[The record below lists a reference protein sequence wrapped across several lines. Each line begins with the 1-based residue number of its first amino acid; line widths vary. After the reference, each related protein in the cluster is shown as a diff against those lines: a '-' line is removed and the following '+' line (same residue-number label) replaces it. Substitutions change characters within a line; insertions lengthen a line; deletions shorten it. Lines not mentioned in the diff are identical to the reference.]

1 MKVIIYSDVLEY
13 LQSNCR
19 GYDNRSSGKDL
30 EFALD
35 YSYKEISDAIVT
47 LNLSGE
53 PVFNL
58 DHGYFY
64 LGKENNTAR
73 DLQALLELTKHNN
86 EKYQKLNQRKA
97 TLDNALKKMNNIET
111 EL

>member
-1 MKVIIYSDVLEY
+1 MKAIIYSDVLEY
-13 LQSNCR
+13 LQNNCR
-19 GYDNRSSGKDL
+19 GYDNRKSGKDL

-35 YSYKEISDAIVT
+35 YNYKDISDAILT
-47 LNLSGE
+47 LNYSGE

-58 DHGYFY
+58 SGGYFY

-97 TLDNALKKMNNIET
+97 TLENTLKKLNNIEM
-111 EL
+111 EF